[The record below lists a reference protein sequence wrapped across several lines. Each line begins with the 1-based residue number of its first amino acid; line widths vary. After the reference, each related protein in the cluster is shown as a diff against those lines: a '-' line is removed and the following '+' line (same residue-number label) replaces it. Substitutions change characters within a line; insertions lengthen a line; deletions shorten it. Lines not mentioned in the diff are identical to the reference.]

1 MSEIRKKIEARTQKN
16 FFTEMMFLANTTGV
30 DQKEYIK
37 NIINLAELLEG
48 YLRQRDLIRKV
59 DFEPNKYWKSIAT
72 KKTVYN
78 IDGGQLSLSIPG
90 SASFGIRVG
99 VLKNRPG
106 DKSDNWCDFSESQT
120 LTTNLVDRDNSHYE
134 QQEEE
139 FIMKYDKML
148 TGSRMIMEA
157 SEVIKQQ
164 LGKGK
169 WDKPS
174 TNDIIYLHGPIA
186 YESTMYHLATDE
198 ENPIPPFKKE
208 FCQTLFPDL
217 NNVFFKDLKKKELDI
232 EFRYFLPLYSEIL
245 KQIQASKIPT
255 YGVVER
261 IGGVVSPGPVTN
273 AVLDELFHHQSNK
286 TFGRL
291 YELNW
296 KKLDRTWDVKPVGTK
311 SDGIKIEEKF
321 KKRAVKDDIIFDLI
335 LDPGEYIKP
344 VQVIKQLQKKWPQGK
359 YSYQQLFTQL
369 AEPFSTFLKV
379 SEDKRPL
386 RIETLNIL
394 DSYDEDMKLTFHSAR
409 LLPQYCFPL
418 GLDTVDKLSKVPS
431 WLRNSMRGNYINNL
445 LRKTLES
452 NASKQQINMVLKSFV
467 SGRNWWV
474 RPK

>member
-1 MSEIRKKIEARTQKN
+1 MTDLIEARTKKN

-37 NIINLAELLEG
+37 NIIELARLLKK
-48 YLRQRDLIRKV
+48 YLKDRDLIKKIE
-59 DFEPNKYWKSIAT
+59 FEPNKYWKSIAN
-72 KKTVYN
+72 KKSIYN

-99 VLKNRPG
+99 VLRNRPG
-106 DKSDNWCDFSESQT
+106 DQSDNWCDFSESQT
-120 LTTNLVDRDNSHYE
+120 LTSNLVDRDNSHYE

-139 FIMKYDKML
+139 FVMKYDKML

-157 SEVIKQQ
+157 SEVVKQQ

-208 FCQTLFPDL
+208 FCKTLFPDI

-261 IGGVVSPGPVTN
+261 IGGVVSPGPVMN
-273 AVLDELFHHQSNK
+273 AVIDELFHNQTKRSY
-286 TFGRL
+286 GRL
-291 YELNW
+291 YELKL
-296 KKLDRTWDVKPVGTK
+296 KKLERTWDIKPVGTP
-311 SDGIKIEEKF
+311 SDGNEIEKKF
-321 KKRAVKDDIIFDLI
+321 KRRSVKDDIIFDLI
-335 LDPGEYIKP
+335 LDPGEYISP
-344 VQVIKQLQKKWPQGK
+344 VQIIKQPEGKWPRGK
-359 YSYQQLFTQL
+359 YSYVSMHSHL
-369 AEPFSTFLKV
+369 AEPFATFLKV
-379 SEDKRPL
+379 SEDKRPF
-386 RIETLNIL
+386 RIETLNVL
-394 DSYDEDMKLTFHSAR
+394 DSYDEDMKLTFHSAK

-431 WLRNSMRGNYINNL
+431 WLRNSMRSNYINNL

-452 NASKQQINMVLKSFV
+452 NASKQQINMMLKSFV